1 MEFIIMEHTKE
12 LLSVPLASLVPS
24 RFNVRRH
31 SVGQVEELAALIE
44 AQGLL
49 HNLVVTEQEVG
60 RGKSRKLK
68 FAVAAGERRRRAML
82 LLQQRGR
89 LPKEHEVLCE
99 LVPPERALE
108 VSLAE
113 NSGRE
118 AMHPADEFEAFKA
131 LIDEGKGVEDVAARF
146 GVSVLTVQRR
156 LKLSALSPKLLALYR
171 EDGINLDQLMALTL
185 SDDHA
190 VQERTWF
197 DAQPWDKTP
206 AALRRR
212 LTVGEVEAAGSAL
225 VRFVGIEAYEAAGG
239 VVRRD
244 LFDDEQSRFLSD
256 PALLE
261 RLATE
266 KLEALAGTVREEGW
280 KWVEARLSVDSQA
293 LRQFAPCAHV
303 QPQAHGRRAGG
314 TRCAGPARCRT
325 GAAGAGA
332 GRRARVVARR
342 GRDDRPGR
350 AGHRSMRRKAIH
362 EALKTWAPEQ
372 KAHAG
377 VIVTIGRDGDVE
389 VMRGLVRDEDRKAI
403 AAAVRSKSAT
413 GPSRSPMARATRTQV
428 RRRVGGA
435 GTPGAGLQRGADQ
448 AARRAS
454 DDGAAGDAGAEHGG
468 GPGLGGACLRAAHL
482 RRRLPARSVGVA
494 GVAAVVGVRL
504 EAMADDLKA
513 SRAWQAVQQAKE
525 AWRARLPE
533 HQGEWLGWLI
543 GLPQAELIDLLA
555 LCGALDGER
564 AAGCGRGGQR
574 QRHRGGARPG
584 HGRLVGADR
593 RGVPEPRA
601 EGADHRG
608 AEGGRARAGRWWC
621 RGDEEGCAGERSGI
635 AAGRHA
641 LAARAAAPIARLT
654 GSRGRVNPPA
664 RSGSEESCGCW
675 LLANPGRTR
684 LTGPA
689 GACSRPSMR
698 SLAADVG
705 AADPASAGAGW
716 AWSARSSRRWPCCSG
731 WGACTARCGST
742 TATGS
747 RPGAGARCLARC
759 C

>member
-131 LIDEGKGVEDVAARF
+131 LVDEGKGVEDVAARF

-225 VRFVGIEAYEAAGG
+225 VRFVGIDAYEAAGG

-256 PALLE
+256 PTLLE
-261 RLATE
+261 RLAVQ
-266 KLEALAGTVREEGW
+266 KLEALA
-280 KWVEARLSVDSQA
+280 
-293 LRQFAPCAHV
+293 
-303 QPQAHGRRAGG
+303 
-314 TRCAGPARCRT
+314 
-325 GAAGAGA
+325 
-332 GRRARVVARR
+332 VAVW
-342 GRDDRPGR
+342 D
-350 AGHRSMRRKAIH
+350 
-362 EALKTWAPEQ
+362 
-372 KAHAG
+372 
-377 VIVTIGRDGDVE
+377 
-389 VMRGLVRDEDRKAI
+389 
-403 AAAVRSKSAT
+403 
-413 GPSRSPMARATRTQV
+413 
-428 RRRVGGA
+428 
-435 GTPGAGLQRGADQ
+435 
-448 AARRAS
+448 
-454 DDGAAGDAGAEHGG
+454 
-468 GPGLGGACLRAAHL
+468 
-482 RRRLPARSVGVA
+482 
-494 GVAAVVGVRL
+494 
-504 EAMADDLKA
+504 
-513 SRAWQAVQQAKE
+513 
-525 AWRARLPE
+525 
-533 HQGEWLGWLI
+533 
-543 GLPQAELIDLLA
+543 
-555 LCGALDGER
+555 
-564 AAGCGRGGQR
+564 
-574 QRHRGGARPG
+574 
-584 HGRLVGADR
+584 
-593 RGVPEPRA
+593 
-601 EGADHRG
+601 
-608 AEGGRARAGRWWC
+608 
-621 RGDEEGCAGERSGI
+621 EGC
-635 AAGRHA
+635 
-641 LAARAAAPIARLT
+641 
-654 GSRGRVNPPA
+654 
-664 RSGSEESCGCW
+664 
-675 LLANPGRTR
+675 
-684 LTGPA
+684 
-689 GACSRPSMR
+689 
-698 SLAADVG
+698 
-705 AADPASAGAGW
+705 
-716 AWSARSSRRWPCCSG
+716 
-731 WGACTARCGST
+731 
-742 TATGS
+742 
-747 RPGAGARCLARC
+747 
-759 C
+759 

>member
-1 MEFIIMEHTKE
+1 MEHTKE

-156 LKLSALSPKLLALYR
+156 LKLSALSPKLLTLYR

-185 SDDHA
+185 SDDHE

-225 VRFVGIEAYEAAGG
+225 VRFVGIEAYESAGG

-256 PALLE
+256 PALLD

-266 KLEALAGTVREEGW
+266 KLEALAATVREEGW

-293 LRQFAPCAHV
+293 LRQFAPCAHTIRKPAAAE
-303 QPQAHGRRAGG
+303 QGELDALGRRA
-314 TRCAGPARCRT
+314 TELEQQAQALDDATEWSPDEAEMIDLEEQDIE
-325 GAAGAGA
+325 
-332 GRRARVVARR
+332 ARR
-342 GRDDRPGR
+342 KG
-350 AGHRSMRRKAIH
+350 IH
-362 EALKTWAPEQ
+362 EALKTWTPEQ
-372 KAHAG
+372 KARAG
-377 VIVTIGRDGDVE
+377 VIVTIGRDGDVG

-403 AAAVRSKSAT
+403 AAAVRSKVATDPGSADD
-413 GPSRSPMARATRTQV
+413 PSDGEPHSVSSSAAPERRAPGCSEALTKRLAAHRTMALQAMLAQNAAVALASVVHVFVLRTF
-428 RRRVGGA
+428 
-435 GTPGAGLQRGADQ
+435 GADYP
-448 AARRAS
+448 REAS
-454 DDGAAGDAGAEHGG
+454 ALQVSQQMSAYA
-468 GPGLGGACLRAAHL
+468 
-482 RRRLPARSVGVA
+482 
-494 GVAAVVGVRL
+494 L
-504 EAMADDLKA
+504 EAAADDLKT
-513 SRAWQAVQQAKE
+513 SRAWLTVQQAKE
-525 AWRARLPE
+525 AWQARLPE
-533 HQGEWLGWLI
+533 QQGEWFGWLL
-543 GLPQAELIDLLA
+543 GLSQGELIELLA
-555 LCGALDGER
+555 LCGALT
-564 AAGCGRGGQR
+564 
-574 QRHRGGARPG
+574 
-584 HGRLVGADR
+584 VN
-593 RGVPEPRA
+593 
-601 EGADHRG
+601 
-608 AEGGRARAGRWWC
+608 
-621 RGDEEGCAGERSGI
+621 
-635 AAGRHA
+635 A
-641 LAARAAAPIARLT
+641 L
-654 GSRGRVNPPA
+654 
-664 RSGSEESCGCW
+664 
-675 LLANPGRTR
+675 
-684 LTGPA
+684 
-689 GACSRPSMR
+689 
-698 SLAADVG
+698 
-705 AADPASAGAGW
+705 
-716 AWSARSSRRWPCCSG
+716 
-731 WGACTARCGST
+731 
-742 TATGS
+742 
-747 RPGAGARCLARC
+747 PGAGAAGSANAIAAALGLDMADWWEPTAEAYLNHVPKAQIIAALREAGPDLAGGGVEAMKKDALVSAAASRLAGKRWLPEPLRRPPA
-759 C
+759 

>member
-225 VRFVGIEAYEAAGG
+225 VRFVGIDAYEAAGG

-261 RLATE
+261 RLAVE
-266 KLEALAGTVREEGW
+266 KLEALACTVREEGW

-293 LRQFAPCAHV
+293 LRQFAPCGHV
-303 QPQAHGRRAGG
+303 NRSPTVAEQEELDALARRA
-314 TRCAGPARCRT
+314 AELEQQAQALDDAPEWSPDEAEMIDLEEQDIAARC
-325 GAAGAGA
+325 
-332 GRRARVVARR
+332 
-342 GRDDRPGR
+342 
-350 AGHRSMRRKAIH
+350 KAIH
-362 EALKTWAPEQ
+362 EALKTWTPEQ
-372 KAHAG
+372 MAHAG

-389 VMRGLVRDEDRKAI
+389 VMRGLVRDDDRKAI
-403 AAAVRSKSAT
+403 VGAVRSKGAT
-413 GPSRSPMARATRTQV
+413 GSGSADDAIDDEPLSASSSAAPERRAPGCSEALTKRLAAHRTMALQAMLTQNAAVALASVVHVFVLRTF
-428 RRRVGGA
+428 
-435 GTPGAGLQRGADQ
+435 GADYP
-448 AARRAS
+448 REAS
-454 DDGAAGDAGAEHGG
+454 ALQVSPQLSAYA
-468 GPGLGGACLRAAHL
+468 
-482 RRRLPARSVGVA
+482 
-494 GVAAVVGVRL
+494 L
-504 EAMADDLKA
+504 EAAADDLRA
-513 SRAWQAVQQAKE
+513 SRAWLAVQQAKE
-525 AWRARLPE
+525 AWQARLPE
-533 HQGEWLGWLI
+533 HQGEWFGWLI
-543 GLPQAELIDLLA
+543 GLSQAELIELLA
-555 LCGALDGER
+555 LCSALTANALLTAG
-564 AAGCGRGGQR
+564 AAGSANAIAAALGLDMADWWEPTAEGYLNHVPKAQIVAALQEAGPELAGG
-574 QRHRGGARPG
+574 GVEAMKKDALVSAAAS
-584 HGRLVGADR
+584 RLAGTR
-593 RGVPEPRA
+593 WLPEPLR
-601 EGADHRG
+601 
-608 AEGGRARAGRWWC
+608 
-621 RGDEEGCAGERSGI
+621 RS
-635 AAGRHA
+635 
-641 LAARAAAPIARLT
+641 
-654 GSRGRVNPPA
+654 
-664 RSGSEESCGCW
+664 
-675 LLANPGRTR
+675 PG
-684 LTGPA
+684 
-689 GACSRPSMR
+689 
-698 SLAADVG
+698 
-705 AADPASAGAGW
+705 
-716 AWSARSSRRWPCCSG
+716 
-731 WGACTARCGST
+731 
-742 TATGS
+742 
-747 RPGAGARCLARC
+747 
-759 C
+759 

>member
-1 MEFIIMEHTKE
+1 MEHTKE

-89 LPKEHEVLCE
+89 LSKEHEVLCE

-118 AMHPADEFEAFKA
+118 AMHPADEFEAFKT
-131 LIDEGKGVEDVAARF
+131 LIDEGKGAEDVAARF

-171 EDGINLDQLMALTL
+171 EGGINLDQLMALTL

-225 VRFVGIEAYEAAGG
+225 VRFVGIEAYEVAGG

-266 KLEALAGTVREEGW
+266 KLEALAATVREEGW

-293 LRQFAPCAHV
+293 LRQFAPCAHTNRKPTDAE
-303 QPQAHGRRAGG
+303 QEELDALERRA
-314 TRCAGPARCRT
+314 AELEQQAQ
-325 GAAGAGA
+325 AL
-332 GRRARVVARR
+332 
-342 GRDDRPGR
+342 DDAPEWSPDE
-350 AGHRSMRRKAIH
+350 AELIDLEEQDIAVRRKAIH

-377 VIVTIGRDGDVE
+377 VIVTIGRDGDIE
-389 VMRGLVRDEDRKAI
+389 VLRGLVRDEDRKAI
-403 AAAVRSKSAT
+403 ATAVRQTGAMDHRDTQGACDEDEGSPSLSAV
-413 GPSRSPMARATRTQV
+413 PE
-428 RRRVGGA
+428 RRV
-435 GTPGAGLQRGADQ
+435 PG
-448 AARRAS
+448 
-454 DDGAAGDAGAEHGG
+454 
-468 GPGLGGACLRAAHL
+468 
-482 RRRLPARSVGVA
+482 
-494 GVAAVVGVRL
+494 
-504 EAMADDLKA
+504 
-513 SRAWQAVQQAKE
+513 
-525 AWRARLPE
+525 
-533 HQGEWLGWLI
+533 
-543 GLPQAELIDLLA
+543 
-555 LCGALDGER
+555 
-564 AAGCGRGGQR
+564 
-574 QRHRGGARPG
+574 
-584 HGRLVGADR
+584 
-593 RGVPEPRA
+593 
-601 EGADHRG
+601 
-608 AEGGRARAGRWWC
+608 C
-621 RGDEEGCAGERSGI
+621 RRSGLLSSPASI
-635 AAGRHA
+635 SIRQ
-641 LAARAAAPIARLT
+641 LRMP
-654 GSRGRVNPPA
+654 SCRVYHSQRSSVLPDNP
-664 RSGSEESCGCW
+664 R
-675 LLANPGRTR
+675 RTR
-684 LTGPA
+684 
-689 GACSRPSMR
+689 
-698 SLAADVG
+698 
-705 AADPASAGAGW
+705 
-716 AWSARSSRRWPCCSG
+716 
-731 WGACTARCGST
+731 
-742 TATGS
+742 
-747 RPGAGARCLARC
+747 
-759 C
+759 

>member
-1 MEFIIMEHTKE
+1 MEHTKE

-60 RGKSRKLK
+60 RGKSRKLM

-82 LLQQRGR
+82 LLQQRGC

-108 VSLAE
+108 LSLAE

-225 VRFVGIEAYEAAGG
+225 VRFVGIEAYVAAGG

-266 KLEALAGTVREEGW
+266 KLDALAGTVREEGW
-280 KWVEARLSVDSQA
+280 KWVEARLSVDSMA
-293 LRQFAPCAHV
+293 LRQFAPCAYTNRKPTAAE
-303 QPQAHGRRAGG
+303 QEELDALERRGAELEQQAQALDD
-314 TRCAGPARCRT
+314 APEWSPDEAEMIDLEEQDI
-325 GAAGAGA
+325 A
-332 GRRARVVARR
+332 ARR
-342 GRDDRPGR
+342 
-350 AGHRSMRRKAIH
+350 KVIH
-362 EALKTWAPEQ
+362 EALKTWTPEQ

-403 AAAVRSKSAT
+403 AAAVGAKGAKQHRDPGVVGDDEGA
-413 GPSRSPMARATRTQV
+413 PSMSMAPE
-428 RRRVGGA
+428 RRV
-435 GTPGAGLQRGADQ
+435 PGC
-448 AARRAS
+448 S
-454 DDGAAGDAGAEHGG
+454 DA
-468 GPGLGGACLRAAHL
+468 LMKRLAAHRTIAMQAML
-482 RRRLPARSVGVA
+482 AQNTAVA
-494 GVAAVVGVRL
+494 LAAVVHVFVLRTFGAEYPREASALQVTPQLSAFAL

-513 SRAWQAVQQAKE
+513 SRAWNAMQQAKE

-533 HQGEWLGWLI
+533 DQSEWLGWLI
-543 GLPQAELIDLLA
+543 GLPPAELIDLLA
-555 LCGALDGER
+555 LCGALTVNALP
-564 AAGCGRGGQR
+564 AA
-574 QRHRGGARPG
+574 
-584 HGRLVGADR
+584 
-593 RGVPEPRA
+593 
-601 EGADHRG
+601 G
-608 AEGGRARAGRWWC
+608 AEGSANA
-621 RGDEEGCAGERSGI
+621 I
-635 AAGRHA
+635 AAA
-641 LAARAAAPIARLT
+641 LGLDMADWWEPTAEAYLNHVPKAQIVAALKEAGPELAGGGVEAMKKDALVSAAASRLAGT
-654 GSRGRVNPPA
+654 RWLPEPLR
-664 RSGSEESCGCW
+664 RS
-675 LLANPGRTR
+675 PG
-684 LTGPA
+684 
-689 GACSRPSMR
+689 
-698 SLAADVG
+698 
-705 AADPASAGAGW
+705 
-716 AWSARSSRRWPCCSG
+716 
-731 WGACTARCGST
+731 
-742 TATGS
+742 
-747 RPGAGARCLARC
+747 
-759 C
+759 